1 LLNSFA
7 TVSTD
12 DATNSGGASPSAMLA
27 NSGLMLFGTTTAG
40 GAAANGTIFSLTTN
54 GLTFSVL
61 HDFTLQ
67 DSQAGTNADGVAPM
81 GGLIL
86 SGGTLYGTASV
97 GGAGGSGVVFS
108 VNTNGANFAVLHS
121 FTPLDV
127 PTATN
132 PDGALPFGGLVLS
145 SNTLYGTTSAGGLGG
160 RGTIFSLQ
168 TSGLG
173 FAVLHHFNAIDSATH
188 TNTDGAS
195 PCSALILSS
204 NVLYGTASSG
214 GNGAAGTVFSL
225 NLDNAQFTTLHSFA
239 AVADNGTNTDG
250 AFPVAPLL
258 RLGNSLYGTTFSGGP
273 GAAGTVFNIQIP
285 APPAVITHV
294 ALNPNGTVTLYFL
307 GGPDS
312 TNIIESTVSLTP
324 PVTWQNVSTNV
335 ADTHGAWQF
344 IDNNTST
351 RFYRSYAR

>member
-1 LLNSFA
+1 MTPDGTNFSAFRTFTNAPDAGNPQGELSFSGSRFFGTTFTGGNNGAGAIISGQTNGSVSLLNSFA
-7 TVSTD
+7 TVGAD
-12 DATNSGGASPSAMLA
+12 NATNAGGASPSAMLA
-27 NSGLMLFGTTTAG
+27 NSGMMLFGTTTAG
-40 GAAANGTIFSLTTN
+40 GAAANGAIFSLTTN
-54 GLTFSVL
+54 GVTFSAL
-61 HDFTLQ
+61 HNFTLL
-67 DSQAGTNADGVAPM
+67 DSRTGTNTDGAAPM

-86 SGGTLYGTASV
+86 SGDTLYGTASA
-97 GGAGGSGVVFS
+97 GGAGGNGVVFS
-108 VNTNGANFAVLHS
+108 VNTNGANFAVLHG

-127 PTATN
+127 PAATN
-132 PDGALPFGGLVLS
+132 SDGALPFGGLVLS

-204 NVLYGTASSG
+204 NVLYGTASAG
-214 GNGAAGTVFSL
+214 GNGAAGTVLL
-225 NLDNAQFTTLHSFA
+225 NLDNAQFTTIHSFA
-239 AVADNGTNTDG
+239 AMADNGTNADG

-285 APPAVITHV
+285 TPPAVITHV
-294 ALNPNGTVTLYFL
+294 ALNQMAP
-307 GGPDS
+307 
-312 TNIIESTVSLTP
+312 
-324 PVTWQNVSTNV
+324 
-335 ADTHGAWQF
+335 
-344 IDNNTST
+344 
-351 RFYRSYAR
+351 